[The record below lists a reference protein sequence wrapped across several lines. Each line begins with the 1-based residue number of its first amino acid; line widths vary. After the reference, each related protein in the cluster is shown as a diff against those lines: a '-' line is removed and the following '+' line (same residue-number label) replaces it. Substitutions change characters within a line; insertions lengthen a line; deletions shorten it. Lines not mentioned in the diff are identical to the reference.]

1 MSSERRIDV
10 SSIQVAAS
18 VMAAVTGA
26 LAASFLGV
34 AGTIIGTAMMSVA
47 GTMGVAL
54 YRYFLDRSREKIH
67 SVASA
72 KIQPLA
78 QGRGVPAVLGHHQV
92 TQSSRTQPDSRAHR
106 ADEAE
111 TQALP
116 ALGGTW
122 SDGPDDTR
130 TQNSDWSDYTRTQNS
145 DWSDYTRTRTSASVT
160 SVTGKRG
167 PGRHAAGQRGN
178 GQRNGNGQDGNGQ
191 RNGNGQDDN
200 GQRGNGQDGNGQR
213 DGSGDEAVNGLGR
226 GFSWQ
231 DFSVWLRSST
241 RHGRARW
248 KNLAGAVLVV
258 FVLAIACLTL
268 IELLVGKPLAAVV
281 SNQPG
286 TGTSISHV
294 LGGTKSA
301 PKHSPSP
308 APGSG
313 SSSSPTPGNSATSS
327 PSASVPAS
335 SSPSPVSS
343 ATDSPAQS
351 PSPSVSASATPTP
364 SPSPHK

>member
-92 TQSSRTQPDSRAHR
+92 TQSSPTQPDSRAHR
-106 ADEAE
+106 ADDTE

-122 SDGPDDTR
+122 SDWPDDTQ
-130 TQNSDWSDYTRTQNS
+130 TLNSDRQD
-145 DWSDYTRTRTSASVT
+145 DTRTRTST
-160 SVTGKRG
+160 SVTGKRA
-167 PGRHAAGQRGN
+167 PGRHAAGQHRNDQREGGQNGN

-191 RNGNGQDDN
+191 R
-200 GQRGNGQDGNGQR
+200 
-213 DGSGDEAVNGLGR
+213 DGSGAEAVNGLGR

-268 IELLVGKPLAAVV
+268 IELLVGKPLASVV

-301 PKHSPSP
+301 PTHSPSP

-327 PSASVPAS
+327 PSTSAPAS

-351 PSPSVSASATPTP
+351 PSPSVSASATPTA

>member
-92 TQSSRTQPDSRAHR
+92 TQSSPTQPDSRAHR
-106 ADEAE
+106 ADDTE

-122 SDGPDDTR
+122 SDWPDDTQTR
-130 TQNSDWSDYTRTQNS
+130 NSDRQD
-145 DWSDYTRTRTSASVT
+145 DTRTRTSASVT
-160 SVTGKRG
+160 GKRA
-167 PGRHAAGQRGN
+167 PGRHAAGQHRNDQREGGQNGN

-191 RNGNGQDDN
+191 R
-200 GQRGNGQDGNGQR
+200 
-213 DGSGDEAVNGLGR
+213 DGSGAEAVNGLGR

-268 IELLVGKPLAAVV
+268 IELLVGKPLASVV

-301 PKHSPSP
+301 PTHSPSP

-327 PSASVPAS
+327 PSTSAPAS

-351 PSPSVSASATPTP
+351 PSPSVSASATPTA

>member
-92 TQSSRTQPDSRAHR
+92 TQSSPTQPDSRAHR
-106 ADEAE
+106 ADDTE

-122 SDGPDDTR
+122 SDWPDDTQ
-130 TQNSDWSDYTRTQNS
+130 TLNSDRQD
-145 DWSDYTRTRTSASVT
+145 DTRTRTSASVT
-160 SVTGKRG
+160 GKRA
-167 PGRHAAGQRGN
+167 PGRHAAGQHRNGQREGGQNGN

-191 RNGNGQDDN
+191 R
-200 GQRGNGQDGNGQR
+200 
-213 DGSGDEAVNGLGR
+213 DGSGAEAVNGLGR

-268 IELLVGKPLAAVV
+268 IELLVGKPLASVV

-301 PKHSPSP
+301 PTHSPSP

-327 PSASVPAS
+327 PSTSAPAS

-351 PSPSVSASATPTP
+351 PSPSVSASATPTA

>member
-92 TQSSRTQPDSRAHR
+92 TQSSPTQPDSRAHR

-111 TQALP
+111 TQALS

-122 SDGPDDTR
+122 SDWPDDTR
-130 TQNSDWSDYTRTQNS
+130 TRNSDQQD
-145 DWSDYTRTRTSASVT
+145 DTRTRTST

-167 PGRHAAGQRGN
+167 PGRHAAGQHGN
-178 GQRNGNGQDGNGQ
+178 GQRDGGQNGNGRRNGNGQDGNGR
-191 RNGNGQDDN
+191 RN
-200 GQRGNGQDGNGQR
+200 GNGQDGNGQR
-213 DGSGDEAVNGLGR
+213 DGSGAEAVNGLGQ

-268 IELLVGKPLAAVV
+268 IELLAGKPLAAVV

-294 LGGTKSA
+294 LGGTNSA

-308 APGSG
+308 SPGSG

-327 PSASVPAS
+327 PSTSVPAS

-351 PSPSVSASATPTP
+351 PSPSVSASATPTA

>member
-92 TQSSRTQPDSRAHR
+92 TQSSPTQPDSRAHR
-106 ADEAE
+106 ADDTE

-122 SDGPDDTR
+122 SDWPDDTQTR
-130 TQNSDWSDYTRTQNS
+130 NSDRQD
-145 DWSDYTRTRTSASVT
+145 DTRTRTSASVT
-160 SVTGKRG
+160 GKRA
-167 PGRHAAGQRGN
+167 PGRHAAGQHRNGQREGGQNGN

-191 RNGNGQDDN
+191 RNGNGQD
-200 GQRGNGQDGNGQR
+200 GNGQR
-213 DGSGDEAVNGLGR
+213 DGSGAEAVNGLGR

-268 IELLVGKPLAAVV
+268 IELLVGKPLASVV

-301 PKHSPSP
+301 PTHSPSP

-327 PSASVPAS
+327 PSTSAPAS

-351 PSPSVSASATPTP
+351 PSPSVSASATPTA

>member
-106 ADEAE
+106 ADDTE

-122 SDGPDDTR
+122 SDWPDDTQTR
-130 TQNSDWSDYTRTQNS
+130 NSDRQD
-145 DWSDYTRTRTSASVT
+145 DTRTRTSASVT
-160 SVTGKRG
+160 GKRA
-167 PGRHAAGQRGN
+167 PGRHAAGQHRNGQREGGQNGN

-191 RNGNGQDDN
+191 R
-200 GQRGNGQDGNGQR
+200 
-213 DGSGDEAVNGLGR
+213 DGSGAEAVNGLGR

-268 IELLVGKPLAAVV
+268 IELLVGKPLASVV

-301 PKHSPSP
+301 PTHSPSP

-327 PSASVPAS
+327 PSTSAPAS

-351 PSPSVSASATPTP
+351 PSPSVSASATPTA

>member
-10 SSIQVAAS
+10 SSVQVAAS

-122 SDGPDDTR
+122 SDWPDDTR
-130 TQNSDWSDYTRTQNS
+130 TRNSDRQD
-145 DWSDYTRTRTSASVT
+145 DTRTRTSA

-167 PGRHAAGQRGN
+167 PGRHAAGQNGNGQHDDGQNGN
-178 GQRNGNGQDGNGQ
+178 GQRNGGQN
-191 RNGNGQDDN
+191 
-200 GQRGNGQDGNGQR
+200 GNGQDGNGQR
-213 DGSGDEAVNGLGR
+213 DGSGAEAVNGLGQ

-268 IELLVGKPLAAVV
+268 IELLAGKPLAAVV

-294 LGGTKSA
+294 LGGTNSA

-308 APGSG
+308 SPGSG

-335 SSPSPVSS
+335 SSPSPASS

-351 PSPSVSASATPTP
+351 PSPSVSASATPTA

>member
-10 SSIQVAAS
+10 SSVQVAAS

-122 SDGPDDTR
+122 SDWPDDTR
-130 TQNSDWSDYTRTQNS
+130 TRNSDQQD
-145 DWSDYTRTRTSASVT
+145 DTRTRTST

-167 PGRHAAGQRGN
+167 PGRHAAGQHGN
-178 GQRNGNGQDGNGQ
+178 GQRDGGQNGNGQL
-191 RNGNGQDDN
+191 NGNGQN
-200 GQRGNGQDGNGQR
+200 GNGQNGNGQR
-213 DGSGDEAVNGLGR
+213 DGSGAEAVNGLGR

-248 KNLAGAVLVV
+248 KNLAGAVVVV

-268 IELLVGKPLAAVV
+268 IELLAGKPLASVV

-301 PKHSPSP
+301 PTHRP
-308 APGSG
+308 
-313 SSSSPTPGNSATSS
+313 
-327 PSASVPAS
+327 
-335 SSPSPVSS
+335 
-343 ATDSPAQS
+343 DS
-351 PSPSVSASATPTP
+351 
-364 SPSPHK
+364 

>member
-92 TQSSRTQPDSRAHR
+92 TQSSPTQPDSRAHR
-106 ADEAE
+106 ADDTE

-122 SDGPDDTR
+122 SDWPDDTQTR
-130 TQNSDWSDYTRTQNS
+130 NSDRQD
-145 DWSDYTRTRTSASVT
+145 DTRTRTSASVT
-160 SVTGKRG
+160 GKRA
-167 PGRHAAGQRGN
+167 PGRHAAGQHRNGQREGGQNGN
-178 GQRNGNGQDGNGQ
+178 GQRDGGQN
-191 RNGNGQDDN
+191 
-200 GQRGNGQDGNGQR
+200 GNGQR
-213 DGSGDEAVNGLGR
+213 DGSGAEAVNGLGR

-268 IELLVGKPLAAVV
+268 IELLVGKPLASVV

-301 PKHSPSP
+301 PTHSPSP

-327 PSASVPAS
+327 PSTSAPAS

-351 PSPSVSASATPTP
+351 PSPSVSASATPTA

>member
-92 TQSSRTQPDSRAHR
+92 TQSSPTQPDSRAHR
-106 ADEAE
+106 ADDTE

-122 SDGPDDTR
+122 SDWPDDTQ
-130 TQNSDWSDYTRTQNS
+130 TLNSDRQD
-145 DWSDYTRTRTSASVT
+145 DTRTRTSASVT
-160 SVTGKRG
+160 GKRA
-167 PGRHAAGQRGN
+167 PGRHAAGQHRNGQREGGQNGN
-178 GQRNGNGQDGNGQ
+178 GQRNGNGQDGSGQ
-191 RNGNGQDDN
+191 RNG
-200 GQRGNGQDGNGQR
+200 
-213 DGSGDEAVNGLGR
+213 SGAEAVNGLGR

-268 IELLVGKPLAAVV
+268 IELLVGKPLASVV

-301 PKHSPSP
+301 PTHSPSP

-327 PSASVPAS
+327 PSTSAPAS

-351 PSPSVSASATPTP
+351 PSPSVSASATPTA

>member
-92 TQSSRTQPDSRAHR
+92 TQSSPTQPDSRAHR
-106 ADEAE
+106 ADDTE

-122 SDGPDDTR
+122 SDWPDDTQ
-130 TQNSDWSDYTRTQNS
+130 TLNSDRQD
-145 DWSDYTRTRTSASVT
+145 DTRTRTSASVT
-160 SVTGKRG
+160 GKRA
-167 PGRHAAGQRGN
+167 PGRHAAGQHRNDQREGGQNGN

-191 RNGNGQDDN
+191 R
-200 GQRGNGQDGNGQR
+200 
-213 DGSGDEAVNGLGR
+213 DGSGAEAVNGLGR

-268 IELLVGKPLAAVV
+268 IELLVGKPLASVV

-301 PKHSPSP
+301 PTHSPSP

-327 PSASVPAS
+327 PSTSAPAS

-351 PSPSVSASATPTP
+351 PSPSVSASATPTA

>member
-10 SSIQVAAS
+10 SSVQVAAS

-122 SDGPDDTR
+122 SDWPDDTR
-130 TQNSDWSDYTRTQNS
+130 T
-145 DWSDYTRTRTSASVT
+145 RTST

-167 PGRHAAGQRGN
+167 PGRHAAGQHGNGQRNGGQNGN
-178 GQRNGNGQDGNGQ
+178 GQRNGNGQDGDGQ
-191 RNGNGQDDN
+191 GN
-200 GQRGNGQDGNGQR
+200 GNGQDGNGQR
-213 DGSGDEAVNGLGR
+213 DGSGAEAVNGLGR

-327 PSASVPAS
+327 PSTSVPAS

-351 PSPSVSASATPTP
+351 PSPSVSASATPTA
-364 SPSPHK
+364 SPSPHT